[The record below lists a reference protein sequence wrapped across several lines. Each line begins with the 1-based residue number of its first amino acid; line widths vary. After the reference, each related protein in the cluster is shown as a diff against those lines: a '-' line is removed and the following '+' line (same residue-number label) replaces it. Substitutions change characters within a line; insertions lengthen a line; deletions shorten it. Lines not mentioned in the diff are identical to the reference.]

1 MTVVSKTDIYRAAI
15 AQVAT
20 LRGTKVKFVGFTDQS
35 YLRSLTAQLKRC
47 TDLDIWAYSDTG
59 RIDSNGP
66 ISMDYIY
73 VKDQRVN
80 LVHPE
85 IRSEKSDQLNS
96 DLLYAYSVNQS
107 SRCIRPLYHCFKP
120 DPKIRAM
127 HLLYDYFLFKEDVYA
142 SEINE
147 SFKDNL
153 ISEVACRRYESNREG
168 LNPSHL
174 FLLDMANGGF
184 IPNLKVEPRYRNT
197 FPHLDINEYTYLYS
211 YRDDVIWVNDSN
223 DRRPFRDNF
232 RIDFKVP
239 VYYLMDSYALSLIV
253 DLFELIFDKKEDV
266 QE

>member
-1 MTVVSKTDIYRAAI
+1 MTAVNKTDIYRAII
-15 AQVAT
+15 AQIAT
-20 LRGTKVKFVGFTDQS
+20 LRGTKVKFAGFTDQS

-47 TDLDIWAYSDTG
+47 TDLDIWVYSDTG

-66 ISMDYIY
+66 IDMDYIY
-73 VKDQRVN
+73 VGDQRVN
-80 LVHPE
+80 FVHPE

-127 HLLYDYFLFKEDVYA
+127 HLLYDYFLLKEDVYA
-142 SEINE
+142 SDLNE

-153 ISEVACRRYESNREG
+153 IEEVACRRYEPNREG
-168 LNPSHL
+168 FNPSHL
-174 FLLDMANGGF
+174 FLLDMVNGGF
-184 IPNLKVEPRYRNT
+184 IPNLKAEPRRGDSFTY
-197 FPHLDINEYTYLYS
+197 LDINEYTYFYS

-232 RIDFKVP
+232 VIRFKVP
-239 VYYLMDSYALSLIV
+239 TYYLMDNYALSLIT
-253 DLFELIFDKKEDV
+253 DLFELNFDKKEDV